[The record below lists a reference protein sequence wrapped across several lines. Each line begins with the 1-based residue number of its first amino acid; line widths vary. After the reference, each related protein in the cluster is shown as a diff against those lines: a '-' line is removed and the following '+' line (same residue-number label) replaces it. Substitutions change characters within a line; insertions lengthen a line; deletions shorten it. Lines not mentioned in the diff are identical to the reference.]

1 MGGKRKID
9 PVTGKCVLAPSDIKR
24 KKRPKHKKNTP
35 EQNAV
40 TSLRGAAST
49 KQAVKKRSV
58 KAQKVYH
65 IVSFDG
71 SN

>member
-1 MGGKRKID
+1 MGGARKKD
-9 PVTGKCVLAPSDIKR
+9 PITGKCVLAPSDIKR

-35 EQNAV
+35 EQNAA
-40 TSLRGAAST
+40 TRDAPAT
-49 KQAVKKRSV
+49 KQMVIRRSV
-58 KAQKVYH
+58 EAQKVYH